1 MYNEKKIINKLKLE
15 ADREISPEDM
25 QKIKNKYKL
34 WQKMHPG
41 EFNCNHCIFN
51 LYKCHNAN
59 KHYMRSADE
68 YWYCLGF
75 LQEGNYVK

>member
-41 EFNCNHCIFN
+41 EINCHHCVFHS
-51 LYKCHNAN
+51 YKCINVI
-59 KHYMRSADE
+59 KHFINDYGILE
-68 YWYCLGF
+68 YCVVF
-75 LQEGNYVK
+75 LQKGNYVK